1 MKTKVMVIRHAN
13 TGFHGVYFLGRADVP
28 ITKDGIEH
36 ARKIGDKLKDLK
48 IDKMY
53 SSCLKRSIMTAEEIA
68 RPHGLEV
75 EHVEEFNELD
85 FGVMDGLTGE
95 EVEKKYPGLIER
107 KRNEKE
113 KFIPPEG
120 ESREDAK
127 KRVMPVFKGLFDKH
141 GGGTV
146 VVVMHSILMKII
158 FKEMTGKDIFKI
170 GHIGF
175 GCRMYY
181 EKDGDGKIKFIKID
195 NDMAKE

>member
-1 MKTKVMVIRHAN
+1 
-13 TGFHGVYFLGRADVP
+13 
-28 ITKDGIEH
+28 
-36 ARKIGDKLKDLK
+36 
-48 IDKMY
+48 
-53 SSCLKRSIMTAEEIA
+53 MTAEEIA

-127 KRVMPVFKGLFDKH
+127 KRVMPVFKCLFDKH